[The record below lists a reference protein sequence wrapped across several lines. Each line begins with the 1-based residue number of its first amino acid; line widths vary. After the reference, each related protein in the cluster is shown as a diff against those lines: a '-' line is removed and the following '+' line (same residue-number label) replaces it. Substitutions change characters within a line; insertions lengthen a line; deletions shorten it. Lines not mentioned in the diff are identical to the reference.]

1 MKFLKNHTAYYL
13 LIGLLFFCLLS
24 TFSQNKKV
32 ADSLI
37 AIYQT
42 TDLELNQKR
51 DLLMDILE
59 AASNPETRLNYAD
72 QLIKSAATDSSYL
85 YMYSGFLHKGHG
97 LREQGNFSEAMQVYF
112 LSLNLTEKGEIKV
125 GTGIVLTSIADA
137 YSESGNSKNAQIY
150 YEKGI
155 QVLRELNDSLKLA
168 SALLNA
174 GDAYFYDEKY
184 DDALKNFSES
194 GILFKELNYQV
205 GSAYNLGNIGMVYAR
220 KGKHELA
227 KQNIEKAIATLEEL
241 EDYYPISVYLTYMSD
256 IYLERNNWNTAKY
269 YSERSL
275 ELAKKYGLK
284 DQISEA
290 NLQLANLFE
299 KKESY
304 KESYKYY
311 KEHIVYRDSVMN
323 LESIEKMADL
333 RTEYEVSQKQVE
345 VDLLEKNAEISVL
358 KQRRQKNIIYGTV
371 IFSVLIFLLA
381 YGLLKRYNYIKKTN
395 QIIES
400 EKRRSDKLLL
410 NILPEETALELKEN
424 GSVKA
429 RKFDST
435 TVLFTDFKGF
445 THYAENLPPEQL
457 VQTVDYYFSKF
468 DSIMEKYNLEKIK
481 TVGDAYM
488 CAAGIHTLRNNH
500 ASQMV
505 EAAFEIIDFVQSTK
519 LDNTININFDIRIGI
534 NTGPIVAGVV
544 GSKKFAYDI
553 WGDTVN
559 IASRME
565 SNSEVGKIN
574 ISQNTFNLI
583 KDEFN
588 CEFRGEIA
596 IKNRT
601 ALNMYFVKNKI

>member
-1 MKFLKNHTAYYL
+1 M
-13 LIGLLFFCLLS
+13 LIGCFFFCLLS
-24 TFSQNKKV
+24 TFGQNKKV

-37 AIYQT
+37 RLYET
-42 TDLELNQKR
+42 KEFELNEKR
-51 DLLMDILE
+51 VLLMDILE
-59 AASNPETRLNYAD
+59 AIPNPENRLKYSEL
-72 QLIKSAATDSSYL
+72 LIKSAAIDSSYL
-85 YMYSGFLHKGHG
+85 YLYSGLLQKGHG
-97 LREQGNFSEAMQVYF
+97 LREQGNFSQAMQAYF
-112 LSLNLTEKGEIKV
+112 LSLNFTEKGKIKV
-125 GTGIVLTSIADA
+125 GTGIILTSIADA
-137 YSESGNSKNAQIY
+137 YSESGNSKNAQNY

-205 GSAYNLGNIGMVYAR
+205 GSAYNLGNIGMVYAMQ
-220 KGKHELA
+220 GEH
-227 KQNIEKAIATLEEL
+227 EKAKKNINEAIRILEKL
-241 EDYYPISVYLTYMSD
+241 EDFYPISVYLTYMSD
-256 IYLERNNWNTAKY
+256 IYLDQNDWNTAKY

-381 YGLLKRYNYIKKTN
+381 YGLLKRYNYIKKTK
-395 QIIES
+395 QIIEN

-488 CAAGIHTLRNNH
+488 CAGGIHTLKNNH

-505 EAAFEIIDFVQSTK
+505 EAAFEIIDFVQNTK